1 MNSYF
6 LFHFISINKKLH
18 AIPMIHGTS
27 ETALHEICQT
37 GSFSLATNIILN

>member
-1 MNSYF
+1 
-6 LFHFISINKKLH
+6 LH

-37 GSFSLATNIILN
+37 G